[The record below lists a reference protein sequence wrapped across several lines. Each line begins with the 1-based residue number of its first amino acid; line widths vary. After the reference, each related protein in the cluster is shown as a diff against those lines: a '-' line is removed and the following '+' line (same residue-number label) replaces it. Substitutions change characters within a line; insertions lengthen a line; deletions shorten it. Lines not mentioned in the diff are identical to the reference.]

1 MFFIAVRCAAFQ
13 VCDQSSAGKA
23 PMCFPF
29 LSLCS
34 ACPAPKP
41 LCCTPVFPLR
51 EQSWA
56 GGWEGQRQGGWPEG
70 YSILPFIGLGW
81 RRWWCWG
88 GCCRQPS
95 LRGRTGKCLLVGG
108 SEQLPLHDL
117 WDSVV
122 FFPLYLPLSSPT
134 FKLSFFLK
142 NTSFICFFLF
152 GSPVSHCREV
162 SEQLLW
168 GPCCWL

>member
-34 ACPAPKP
+34 ASPAPKP

-56 GGWEGQRQGGWPEG
+56 GGWEGQRQEGWPEG
-70 YSILPFIGLGW
+70 YSILPFIGLGSSAGGAGGAGGAVAGSH
-81 RRWWCWG
+81 RSEAERASVCWWEVL
-88 GCCRQPS
+88 S
-95 LRGRTGKCLLVGG
+95 NCLCMTCGIL
-108 SEQLPLHDL
+108 
-117 WDSVV
+117 
-122 FFPLYLPLSSPT
+122 
-134 FKLSFFLK
+134 LSFFPSTFPSPLPPL
-142 NTSFICFFLF
+142 NCLF
-152 GSPVSHCREV
+152 S
-162 SEQLLW
+162 
-168 GPCCWL
+168 